1 MSQGKAKK
9 KLQYHQ
15 AEDKSNSQIQIKEV
29 FTSNDIET
37 LFDDIDADS
46 ELGLPMVSPLPKSS
60 SVNDHK
66 KSGGVCDSCDL
77 NALFEQA
84 PKHDLIEAN
93 GIHSDEIIDKESPF
107 KDMAPIKTSSP
118 ISLATEGG
126 EAVDEVMPMAD
137 PLLFGE
143 DEEPIGGD
151 PGKPP
156 CTQQAI
162 RSYSESLESP
172 PERLTFRKATKP
184 NAGSSSRM
192 KTGKTR
198 TTSVQA
204 PQSTPLEMKEDSLID
219 KDPSRLSPA
228 LVQNNE
234 QNIQGAE
241 QCTDQMVENTGKRS
255 SFQHKLKKAL
265 MPKSSRKPATV
276 PTPPPVDLEEDFM
289 ILDDEAPILFVIPRK
304 TDVSK
309 NRKTVQA
316 KTSKESLPAEPPSQT
331 EADVN
336 EQQRMTSKRSK
347 AQKESGKK
355 QPKGNR
361 GKSSKKMGYDAVLDV
376 LEKKTNS
383 VLEVPERIVGEQI
396 SSNVPDLRDVDSSVV
411 TGEQSSKDNAPDG
424 LPDEGDEDTDCP
436 QILAPPVVRI
446 TKKSSKLSGSQQE
459 RLGSKAK
466 KEPKK
471 VNSTIG
477 PHSTNK
483 NRKNSRKGEVVSKTN
498 KGTSK
503 KQVEPEQINAV
514 CEEDDVVEAPPAY
527 QEEEQVVKKQSSNKQ
542 KALKVPKKDK
552 TKETKPIEPTPKD
565 PPPGA
570 SDVSSDSS
578 MINKR
583 MRKPPGTW
591 WLSGQDESATLR
603 ESEEMGGTTQGPKTK
618 KTPSKQAA
626 VEVSEEAHSAQ
637 SSKPAQKSQKRKS
650 SSIFENAKKVLTAGD
665 YAKSEQ
671 KTAKKSGGR
680 KKIKAAAQPQVPSP
694 TSVSQ
699 EEIGATSEVAAEDI
713 SPVFCA
719 HRQRNPTPGEK
730 QLFDNVYTSVNGSA
744 KKCPSSSMRRPES
757 SSPNVSWKRQ
767 RRAPSSWWEVA
778 QSQDPTDGPLSP
790 QNPAPQKSKLTN
802 TLIPA
807 ALHIE
812 PNAAKSLKTKNHTR
826 NIQRNNIST
835 PKSIK
840 RSLASMN
847 AIFASDKVNVVKS
860 GQRRRKQGRRNILH
874 SLEDQSD
881 HSSENMAH
889 SDDQMLGNKHV
900 SSRFAAVKPSGNKT
914 QTSVRVSSG
923 PNTLSD
929 VDVAFRSGPSSMI
942 ELQHHDEEDDDIDLP
957 STRLT
962 PCVQRVPRVLS
973 QCDLCG
979 PPLQTIVLEEEDW
992 NNLKAWFSHLWPP
1005 ASKEGRV
1012 ISPDD
1017 FHWTSYGGRA
1027 MGHVVDLQST
1037 SFSHGKILLG
1047 SFMKKPSQVDLE
1059 TVSVFSIISSCVRVE
1074 IDGEKS
1080 VYNSGQ
1086 VFMIPCGREYSIHNL
1101 CQEPAVLIY
1110 HSTQSDHTQC

>member
-9 KLQYHQ
+9 KLHYQQ

-29 FTSNDIET
+29 FTLHDIDT

-46 ELGLPMVSPLPKSS
+46 ELRLPMLSPLPKSS
-60 SVNDHK
+60 SVNDQK
-66 KSGGVCDSCDL
+66 KSGDSNDIK
-77 NALFEQA
+77 APSEQA
-84 PKHDLIEAN
+84 PKHDLIEVN
-93 GIHSDEIIDKESPF
+93 GIHSDEITDNESPF

-118 ISLATEGG
+118 ISLATEGE
-126 EAVDEVMPMAD
+126 EAVDEVRPMAD

-143 DEEPIGGD
+143 DEDPIGED
-151 PGKPP
+151 PEKPP
-156 CTQQAI
+156 CTQQVI
-162 RSYSESLESP
+162 RSESFESP

-184 NAGSSSRM
+184 NAGSSSSM
-192 KTGKTR
+192 KTAKTS

-204 PQSTPLEMKEDSLID
+204 TQSTLLKMQEDSPTD

-234 QNIQGAE
+234 QKLHGAE
-241 QCTDQMVENTGKRS
+241 KCIDQMVEDTGKRS

-276 PTPPPVDLEEDFM
+276 PAPPPVDLEEDFM

-309 NRKTVQA
+309 NKKTVQA
-316 KTSKESLPAEPPSQT
+316 KTSKESLPAEPPSPT

-336 EQQRMTSKRSK
+336 DQQRMTSKRRK

-355 QPKGNR
+355 QPKGNHC
-361 GKSSKKMGYDAVLDV
+361 KASKKKGKDAVLDV

-383 VLEVPERIVGEQI
+383 VLEVQERGVGEQI
-396 SSNVPDLRDVDSSVV
+396 SPQNVPDLKDVDSSVV
-411 TGEQSSKDNAPDG
+411 TGEQSSKDNASDDLPDG
-424 LPDEGDEDTDCP
+424 GDGDTDCP

-446 TKKSSKLSGSQQE
+446 TKKSSKLTGSQQE
-459 RLGSKAK
+459 RLGNKAN
-466 KEPKK
+466 KESKK
-471 VNSTIG
+471 VKSTID

-483 NRKNSRKGEVVSKTN
+483 NIKYSRKGEAVSKTN

-503 KQVEPEQINAV
+503 RQVEPEPINAV
-514 CEEDDVVEAPPAY
+514 CEEDDSVEPPPAY

-552 TKETKPIEPTPKD
+552 TKRIEPTPKD

-570 SDVSSDSS
+570 SDISSDSS

-583 MRKPPGTW
+583 TRKPPGTW

-603 ESEEMGGTTQGPKTK
+603 ESEETGGTTQGPKTK

-626 VEVSEEAHSAQ
+626 VVVSEEAFSGQ
-637 SSKPAQKSQKRKS
+637 SSKPAQKRQKRKS
-650 SSIFENAKKVLTAGD
+650 SSIFNVVENAKKVLTAGD
-665 YAKSEQ
+665 EGKSEQ
-671 KTAKKSGGR
+671 KTAKKSVGR
-680 KKIKAAAQPQVPSP
+680 KKIKAAAQSQVPSP

-719 HRQRNPTPGEK
+719 HRQHNPTPGEK
-730 QLFDNVYTSVNGSA
+730 QLFDNVYTRVNGSA
-744 KKCPSSSMRRPES
+744 KKRPSSSLRRPES
-757 SSPNVSWKRQ
+757 SSPDVSWKRQ
-767 RRAPSSWWEVA
+767 RKAPSSWWEVA
-778 QSQDPTDGPLSP
+778 QSQEPIDGPLSP
-790 QNPAPQKSKLTN
+790 HSSAPQKSKPTN
-802 TLIPA
+802 TPIRA

-812 PNAAKSLKTKNHTR
+812 PNPAKSLKTKNHTR
-826 NIQRNNIST
+826 NVQRNNIST

-840 RSLASMN
+840 SSLASMN

-860 GQRRRKQGRRNILH
+860 GQRRTKQGRRNILH

-900 SSRFAAVKPSGNKT
+900 SSHFVAVKPSGNKT

-1005 ASKEGRV
+1005 ASKEGHV

-1017 FHWTSYGGRA
+1017 FHWHSYGGRA
-1027 MGHVVDLQST
+1027 MGHVVDLEST

-1047 SFMKKPSQVDLE
+1047 SFMKKPSQMDLE

-1074 IDGEKS
+1074 IDGVKS

-1110 HSTQSDHTQC
+1110 HRTQSDHTQC

>member
-9 KLQYHQ
+9 KLHYHQ

-29 FTSNDIET
+29 FTLHDIDT

-46 ELGLPMVSPLPKSS
+46 ELRLPMLSPLPKSS
-60 SVNDHK
+60 GVNDQK
-66 KSGGVCDSCDL
+66 KSGGSCDSYDIK
-77 NALFEQA
+77 APSEQA
-84 PKHDLIEAN
+84 PKHNLIEAN
-93 GIHSDEIIDKESPF
+93 GIHDDEIIDKESPF
-107 KDMAPIKTSSP
+107 KEIVPIKTSSP
-118 ISLATEGG
+118 ISLATEGE
-126 EAVDEVMPMAD
+126 EAVDGVRPMAD

-172 PERLTFRKATKP
+172 PERLEFRKVTKP
-184 NAGSSSRM
+184 NAGSSSSM
-192 KTGKTR
+192 KTAKTS

-204 PQSTPLEMKEDSLID
+204 TQSTPLEIKEDSPMD
-219 KDPSRLSPA
+219 KDPSRLSHA
-228 LVQNNE
+228 LVQKNE
-234 QNIQGAE
+234 QKLQGAE
-241 QCTDQMVENTGKRS
+241 QCMDQMVEDTGKRS

-276 PTPPPVDLEEDFM
+276 PAPLLVDLEEDFM

-309 NRKTVQA
+309 NKKTVPA
-316 KTSKESLPAEPPSQT
+316 KTSKESLPAEPLSQT

-336 EQQRMTSKRSK
+336 DQQRMTSKISK
-347 AQKESGKK
+347 AQTESGKK

-361 GKSSKKMGYDAVLDV
+361 GKASKKKGIDAVVDV
-376 LEKKTNS
+376 LEKRTNS
-383 VLEVPERIVGEQI
+383 VLEVQDEGVGEQI
-396 SSNVPDLRDVDSSVV
+396 SSQNVPGLKDVDSSVV
-411 TGEQSSKDNAPDG
+411 TGEQSSKDNAPDE
-424 LPDEGDEDTDCP
+424 LPDRGEEDTDSP
-436 QILAPPVVRI
+436 HILAPPVVRI
-446 TKKSSKLSGSQQE
+446 TKKSSKPSGSQQE
-459 RLGSKAK
+459 RPGSKAK
-466 KEPKK
+466 KESKK
-471 VNSTIG
+471 VKSTIG

-483 NRKNSRKGEVVSKTN
+483 NRKNSRKGEPVSKTN
-498 KGTSK
+498 KGMSK
-503 KQVEPEQINAV
+503 RQVEPEQIDAV
-514 CEEDDVVEAPPAY
+514 CEEDDSVELPPAY
-527 QEEEQVVKKQSSNKQ
+527 QEEEQVVNKQSSNKQ
-542 KALKVPKKDK
+542 EALKVPKKDK
-552 TKETKPIEPTPKD
+552 TKQIEPTPKD
-565 PPPGA
+565 PPPVA
-570 SDVSSDSS
+570 SDSS
-578 MINKR
+578 MMNKR
-583 MRKPPGTW
+583 TRKPPGSW
-591 WLSGQDESATLR
+591 WLSGQDASATQW
-603 ESEEMGGTTQGPKTK
+603 ESEETGGTTQGPKTK

-650 SSIFENAKKVLTAGD
+650 SSTFNMVENAKKVLTAGD
-665 YAKSEQ
+665 DAKAEQ

-680 KKIKAAAQPQVPSP
+680 KKIKAAAQPQVSSP
-694 TSVSQ
+694 TRVS
-699 EEIGATSEVAAEDI
+699 EEEVGATSEVPAEDI

-719 HRQRNPTPGEK
+719 HRQHNPTPGEK
-730 QLFDNVYTSVNGSA
+730 QLFDNVYTRDNGSA
-744 KKCPSSSMRRPES
+744 KKRPSSSLRRPES
-757 SSPNVSWKRQ
+757 SSPDVPWKRQ
-767 RRAPSSWWEVA
+767 RRAPSNWWEVA
-778 QSQDPTDGPLSP
+778 QSQEPTDGPLSP
-790 QNPAPQKSKLTN
+790 HSPAPQKSEPTN
-802 TLIPA
+802 THIPA

-812 PNAAKSLKTKNHTR
+812 PNPAKSLKTKNHTR
-826 NIQRNNIST
+826 NVQRNIIST

-840 RSLASMN
+840 TSLASMN

-889 SDDQMLGNKHV
+889 SDDQMQRNRHV
-900 SSRFAAVKPSGNKT
+900 ASRFVAVKPSGNKT

-962 PCVQRVPRVLS
+962 PRVQHVPRVLS

-979 PPLQTIVLEEEDW
+979 PPLLTIVLEEEDW
-992 NNLKAWFSHLWPP
+992 KNLKAWFSHLWPP

-1017 FHWTSYGGRA
+1017 FHWHSYGGRA

-1047 SFMKKPSQVDLE
+1047 SFMKKPPQMDLE

-1074 IDGEKS
+1074 IDDVKS
-1080 VYNSGQ
+1080 VYNSGE
-1086 VFMIPCGREYSIHNL
+1086 VFMIPSGRVYSIHNL

-1110 HSTQSDHTQC
+1110 HRTQSDHTQC